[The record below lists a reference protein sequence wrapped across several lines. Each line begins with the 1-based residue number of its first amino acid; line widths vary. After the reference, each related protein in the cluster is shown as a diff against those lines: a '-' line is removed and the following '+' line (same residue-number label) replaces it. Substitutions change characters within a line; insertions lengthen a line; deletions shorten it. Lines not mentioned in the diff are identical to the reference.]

1 MTSDGGLMS
10 SAKRGDCQTSTIE
23 PVADELHV
31 LDIQCP
37 PLVPTYPLKINSVPC
52 RRKYAFT

>member
-31 LDIQCP
+31 LDLQCP
-37 PLVPTYPLKINSVPC
+37 PLFPTYPLKIKSVPC
-52 RRKYAFT
+52 